1 MDFMNV
7 SNSFPVRY
15 RLAKLDHDAG
25 HYRAGEAWA
34 EPSVE
39 HAAEMM
45 RYVFEH
51 RAEGIER
58 GRTAQEEIS
67 DRYSCTAVGKVVADR
82 LAVIAMRT
90 QFGLLQQDLK
100 APIPDLQCFLDKFSA
115 LDAYV
120 PVHNLRYQ
128 NIKRSLQAAV
138 QTHVPPAATVAVVS
152 RGDDELLDLGT
163 RHAVHFPQGADGEY
177 AGYYPRDSAEAI
189 QNLEVLRTRGGEF
202 LVFPDTSLWWLDHY
216 PEFRDH
222 LEQRYSLRYRDDY
235 CTVFGL
241 SAH

>member
-15 RLAKLDHDAG
+15 RMATLDRDVG
-25 HYRAGEAWA
+25 HYRAGETWA

-51 RAEGIER
+51 RSEAAERARIAEK
-58 GRTAQEEIS
+58 EIL
-67 DRYSCTAVGKVVADR
+67 DCYSRAAVGKVIANR
-82 LAVIAMRT
+82 LAVIAMRP
-90 QFGLLQQDLK
+90 QFGQLQEDLK
-100 APIPDLQCFLDKFSA
+100 APIPDLQSFLDKFSA
-115 LDAYV
+115 LDGYV

-128 NIKRSLQAAV
+128 ILKRSLQAAV
-138 QTHVPPAATVAVVS
+138 QAHVPPAATVAVVS

-163 RHAVHFPQGADGEY
+163 RQAVHFPQGADGQY

-189 QNLEVLRTRGGEF
+189 QNLEVLRTQGGDF

-222 LEQRYSLRYRDDY
+222 LERRCSLTYRDDY

-241 SAH
+241 SAS